1 VRSRPRLAMANSR
14 QTLFGFDDYSPD
26 QIAARV
32 REFAVTKARL
42 PLLTLGMLGML
53 AGAFVGFCA
62 RMCSASTC
70 AMSWYATPSGMPA
83 GSLGKD

>member
-1 VRSRPRLAMANSR
+1 MRSRPRLVLANSR

-62 RMCSASTC
+62 
-70 AMSWYATPSGMPA
+70 MSWYATPSGMPA